1 MRPLKIVISA
11 FGPYATLTEIDM
23 TTLGTGGLYLITGD
37 TGAGKTTIFDAITY
51 ALYGQTSSKHRTPN
65 MMRSIY
71 ADDTTATFVELTF
84 QDKGKTYTVSRS
96 PEYMRKAQRGEGLV
110 KQLAKTELFLPDGT
124 VLTKKSDVDQK
135 ITEILGIDVD
145 RFVGIAL
152 IAQGDF
158 QKMIFAST
166 DERIKIFRKIF
177 NTHFYEKMQNELKER
192 AAKVKQE
199 YNELKLSINLFIN
212 SISVDE
218 DDIYYSD
225 VTRAKQGEM
234 LTSEIIELVK
244 KIIERKSAQ
253 KQKCEAELEKEVKKQ
268 TELNNLIA
276 LAKDIEKV
284 KLNLK
289 TAKSEFD
296 SAEQVL
302 LKATGKRQEL
312 AQKSDEFSKKQAE
325 LLTQKQCLAQYDELE
340 KIANNIL
347 ATEQVLKGAENAKV
361 VAQKQIDTINSQIDL
376 NKSVAD
382 TLEKTVEQKAQKE
395 KQALKIEAV
404 KDKIRKIFG
413 ALKECET
420 QQKLLENARA
430 EYKEKAKISE
440 EDAAAY
446 NRAYKAFLDEQ
457 AGVLASSLVSGA
469 PCPVCGSLDHPKKAV
484 TPQNAPT
491 GEQLERLK
499 AKSESSLSELSKK
512 SEECAKIAES
522 QNQLLIQAHSLA
534 TEIFETLDKQNL
546 KAQVRDYSY
555 NVHAESETLKAEI
568 RELND
573 KVLAATKAKKQ
584 LEIFQKDLQDET
596 QRLTKATSEF
606 SGAKATLDSLEKL
619 KKEKQLSCN
628 FSSKQSALE
637 YIGKLETQ
645 IKAYKDGVDGAEKA
659 YVSAKSK
666 VDALAGSITAYE
678 NQLKNAQKLDIQKL
692 ESELLEQMQKSAP
705 IKQAISQA
713 NVSISENTKALE
725 NLNNASSAI
734 IKLEERLASITALS
748 STASGTLS
756 GKERVMFET
765 YVQMNYFDR
774 IIRRANLRFLSMTNG
789 QYELVRAREVSSLKG
804 QKGLELNV
812 IDHHL
817 GGQRSVKSLSGGESF
832 KASLSLA
839 LGLSDEIT
847 SSSGGI
853 QIDTMFIDE
862 GFGSLDE
869 ESLSQATQALMNLQD
884 ANRLVGIISHVAAL
898 KEKIDKM
905 IVVKKEKN
913 GSSSLKIIV

>member
-11 FGPYATLTEIDM
+11 FGPYATLTQVDM
-23 TTLGTGGLYLITGD
+23 RTLGTGGLYLITGD

-71 ADDTTATFVELTF
+71 ADENTATFVELTF
-84 QDKGKTYTVSRS
+84 EDKGKTYTILRS

-110 KQLAKTELFLPDGT
+110 KQLAKTELHLPDGT
-124 VLTKKSDVDQK
+124 VLTKKADVDQK

-192 AAKVKQE
+192 ASKAKQE
-199 YNELKLSINLFIN
+199 YNELKLSVNLFIN
-212 SISVDE
+212 SISVGE

-225 VTRAKQGEM
+225 VAKAKQGEM
-234 LTSEIIELVK
+234 LTGEIIELVK
-244 KIIERKSAQ
+244 KIIERKGAQ
-253 KQKCEAELEKEVKKQ
+253 KKKCEAELEKEIKKQ
-268 TELNNLIA
+268 TELNNLIT

-284 KLNLK
+284 KANLQK
-289 TAKSEFD
+289 AKIEFD
-296 SAEQVL
+296 SAKEL
-302 LKATGKRQEL
+302 LTKATSDKEKLAGNSQE
-312 AQKSDEFSKKQAE
+312 QEKQQAE
-325 LLTQKQCLAQYDELE
+325 LLKQKQCLSQYDELE
-340 KIANNIL
+340 KAEKEIL
-347 ATEQVLKGAENAKV
+347 EKTKILENLENTKNAS
-361 VAQKQIDTINSQIDL
+361 QKQIDLLNSQIGE
-376 NKSVAD
+376 NKIIAD
-382 TLEKTVEQKAQKE
+382 THEKLVEQKAQKE
-395 KQALKIEAV
+395 KLKLEIEAT

-413 ALKECET
+413 ALKEQET
-420 QQKLLENARA
+420 QQKLLQDARA
-430 EYKEKAKISE
+430 EYKELAEQSE
-440 EDAAAY
+440 RDAEVY

-457 AGVLASSLVSGA
+457 AGVLANSLVSGA

-484 TPQNAPT
+484 APQNAPT
-491 GEQLERLK
+491 GEQLEKLK
-499 AKSESSLSELSKK
+499 STSEDSLANTHKK
-512 SEECAKIAES
+512 SEECAKLNES
-522 QNQLLIQAHSLA
+522 QNQLLVQAHSLA
-534 TEIFETLDKQNL
+534 TEIFETPDKQNL
-546 KAQVRDYSY
+546 KTQVRDYSY
-555 NVHAESETLKAEI
+555 KVHAQSEKVEAEI
-568 RELND
+568 VELTT
-573 KVLAATKAKKQ
+573 KISSAQKAKNQ
-584 LEIFQKDLQDET
+584 LEILQRDLQEET
-596 QRLTKATSEF
+596 QKLTNAISEF
-606 SGAKATLDSLEKL
+606 SSAKVSLESL
-619 KKEKQLSCN
+619 ENAKKEKQLSCA
-628 FSSKQSALE
+628 FSTKQQALE
-637 YIGKLETQ
+637 NIAKLEALLQ
-645 IKAYKDGVDGAEKA
+645 AYQQQVNDADKV
-659 YVSAKSK
+659 YVSAKGK
-666 VDALAGSITAYE
+666 VDALAGSINAYE
-678 NQLKNAQKLDIQKL
+678 NQLKDAKNTDIEKL
-692 ESELLEQMQKSAP
+692 ELELNELTAKSLP
-705 IKQAISQA
+705 IKETISSA
-713 NVSISENTKALE
+713 NISISANTKALE
-725 NLNNASSAI
+725 NLNDASSAI
-734 IKLEERLASITALS
+734 IALEERLASITALS

-789 QYELVRAREVSSLKG
+789 QYELIRAKEVSSLKG

-869 ESLSQATQALMNLQD
+869 ESLSQAINALMNLQD
-884 ANRLVGIISHVAAL
+884 ANRLVGIISHVGAL

>member
-23 TTLGTGGLYLITGD
+23 TALGTGGLYLITGD

-84 QDKGKTYTVSRS
+84 EDKGKIYTVLRS
-96 PEYMRKAQRGEGLV
+96 PEYMRKAQRGEGLA
-110 KQLAKTELFLPDGT
+110 KQLAKTELHLPDGT
-124 VLTKKSDVDQK
+124 VLTKKADVDQK

-192 AAKVKQE
+192 AAKAKQE

-212 SISVDE
+212 AISVDE
-218 DDIYYSD
+218 DDIYYAD
-225 VTRAKQGEM
+225 VARAKQGEM

-244 KIIERKSAQ
+244 KIIERKE
-253 KQKCEAELEKEVKKQ
+253 KQKEKSEAQLNEIVKKQ
-268 TELNNLIA
+268 TELNNLIT

-284 KLNLK
+284 KVNLQK
-289 TAKSEFD
+289 AKGDFE
-296 SAEQVL
+296 AEQQAFS
-302 LKATGKRQEL
+302 KAICEKEKLT
-312 AQKSDEFSKKQAE
+312 QKADEFSKKQAE
-325 LLTQKQCLAQYDELE
+325 LVAQKQCLAQYDELE
-340 KIANNIL
+340 KIAKEIL
-347 ATEQVLKGAENAKV
+347 VIKQAQDTAENTKIS
-361 VAQKQIDTINSQIDL
+361 AQKQIDLINSQIIE
-376 NKSVAD
+376 NKKQAD
-382 TLEKTVEQKAQKE
+382 TLENLVEQKAQKE
-395 KQALKIEAV
+395 KQTLEIEAT

-413 ALKECET
+413 ALKEHEA
-420 QQKLLENARA
+420 QLELLKGSQA
-430 EYKEKAKISE
+430 EYKELAEQSE
-440 EDAAAY
+440 RDADTY

-457 AGVLASSLVSGA
+457 AGVLAGSLEVGA
-469 PCPVCGSLDHPKKAV
+469 PCPVCGSIEHPKKAV
-484 TPQNAPT
+484 APQNAPT

-499 AKSESSLSELSKK
+499 SASEDSLSNAHKK
-512 SEECAKIAES
+512 SEECAKLNES
-522 QNQLLIQAHSLA
+522 QNQLLVQAHTLA
-534 TEIFETLDKQNL
+534 AEIFETVDKLNL
-546 KAQVRDYSY
+546 KTQVREYSY
-555 NVHAESETLKAEI
+555 KVHAQSEKLKAEI
-568 RELND
+568 SELGKKILD
-573 KVLAATKAKKQ
+573 ATNAKKQ
-584 LEIFQKDLQDET
+584 LENLQNALQDET
-596 QRLTKATSEF
+596 QKLTKATSEF
-606 SGAKATLDSLEKL
+606 SSAKATLDSLEKL
-619 KKEKQLSCN
+619 QKSKQLSCA
-628 FSSKQSALE
+628 FPSKQAALE
-637 YIGKLETQ
+637 YINNLETQ
-645 IKAYKDGVDGAEKA
+645 TKAYQQKVEEADKTF
-659 YVSAKSK
+659 VSAKGK
-666 VDALAGSITAYE
+666 VDALKGSIDAYE
-678 NQLKNAQKLDIQKL
+678 NQLKDAKKLDVEKL
-692 ESELLEQMQKSAP
+692 ELELAQETEKSVPISET
-705 IKQAISQA
+705 ISQA
-713 NVSISENTKALE
+713 NISISANSNVLE
-725 NLNNASSAI
+725 NLTGASCALI
-734 IKLEERLASITALS
+734 ALEKRLASITALS

-789 QYELVRAREVSSLKG
+789 QYELIRAKEVSSLKG

-869 ESLSQATQALMNLQD
+869 VSLSKAIGALMNLQD